1 MAAPIVY
8 QGSSSTGCRMLRQVN
23 AVDFWRGF
31 ALVTIFI
38 NHIPQ
43 NFYERFTHKHFSLSD
58 SAELFVFL
66 AGWSLRQ
73 AVGPPEDPKPT
84 RDMLFTLLG
93 RAVTL
98 YVAQMAMV
106 MMAIAML
113 ATAALALENP
123 LFLEWHNAAA
133 VFYDPVH
140 AHIGLILLS
149 HQLGYFDILPL
160 YVVLMMV
167 APAVA
172 IVHRRAPTL
181 LLPLSFAIYLTSL
194 AFGLT
199 FPTWPVRGQW
209 FFNPLCWQVVFVLGF
224 AMGRERGPGGWVR
237 QNIGWI
243 RLVGLPIVVGLGLM
257 SWFNLWWDPTR
268 VPEPRLFFLIGKT
281 FITPVR
287 LIQFLALV
295 AVFSAVY
302 PYIQKALPRLV
313 VYMSMLGRNSLP
325 VFCIGSLMSLGA
337 QIVRSFS
344 GGGIIVDTLLVGSGL
359 VVLGAVGWASEWR
372 KRSR

>member
-1 MAAPIVY
+1 
-8 QGSSSTGCRMLRQVN
+8 MLRQVN

-31 ALVTIFI
+31 ALVTIFV

-43 NFYERFTHKHFSLSD
+43 NFYERFTHKNLSLSD

-66 AGWSLRQ
+66 AGWSLRL
-73 AVGPPEDPKPT
+73 AVGRPEDPKPT
-84 RDMLFTLLG
+84 RDLLFTLFG

-106 MMAIAML
+106 MLAIAML
-113 ATAALALENP
+113 AAAALALENP

-160 YVVLMMV
+160 YVVLMMI
-167 APAVA
+167 APGIAL
-172 IVHRRAPTL
+172 VHRRTPTL
-181 LLPLSFAIYLTSL
+181 LLPLSLAIYAVSL

-199 FPTWPVRGQW
+199 FPTWPNRGQW
-209 FFNPLCWQVVFVLGF
+209 FFNPLCWQLVFVLGF

-237 QNIGWI
+237 ENIEWI
-243 RLVGLPIVVGLGLM
+243 RLVALPIVVVLGVM
-257 SWFNLWWDPTR
+257 SWFNLWWDPTK
-268 VPEPRLFFLIGKT
+268 VPEPRLFFIIGKS
-281 FITPVR
+281 FETPIR
-287 LIQFLALV
+287 LIQFLSLV
-295 AVFSAVY
+295 AVFSVVY
-302 PYIQKALPRLV
+302 PLINKTLPSVV
-313 VYMSMLGRNSLP
+313 VYLSMLGRNSLP
-325 VFCIGSLMSLGA
+325 VFCTGSLLSLAA

-344 GGGIIVDTLLVGSGL
+344 GGGFLVDTLLVGAGIA
-359 VVLGAVGWASEWR
+359 VLGAIGWMAEWR
-372 KRSR
+372 KRQ